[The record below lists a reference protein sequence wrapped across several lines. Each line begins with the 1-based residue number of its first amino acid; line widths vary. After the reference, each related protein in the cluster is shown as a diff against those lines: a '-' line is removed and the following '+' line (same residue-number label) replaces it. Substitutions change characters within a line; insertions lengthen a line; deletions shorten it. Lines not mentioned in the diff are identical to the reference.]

1 MLAPDGS
8 ASIGDWTLAPGVLHL
23 NHGSYGAVPR
33 KAQDAQAAFRTEME
47 ANPCGWF
54 SDLPQRVAV
63 ARHQIAE
70 FLGTAP
76 EATALVPNASAGAS
90 VVFDSVPCWPGLDI
104 VTTDHAYGAVL
115 MGAERVAA
123 KWGGTV
129 KSVQVPLNATEDE
142 AFGLV
147 CAELTA
153 NTALIVIDHI
163 TSATA
168 RQLPAAQVAAEGR
181 RRGIPVLVDAAHAPG
196 LVAAPLDGIGAD
208 FWIGNL
214 HKFACAPR
222 GVAAL
227 VASGPHTQRL
237 YPLIDSWGSPE
248 PFPARFDQQGTLD
261 MTAYLAAPV
270 AFGSIQER
278 YGWDEVRRYI
288 GDLADYAQALIS
300 ASLTEAVGEDVAVS
314 VGVPVNGLRLVGLPT
329 GLGTTPDAA
338 NTLRRELATEL
349 GIETAITSWRGKGY
363 LRLSAH
369 VYNTPDHYLEFA
381 ERAIPLLA
389 EKARNGVTK

>member
-1 MLAPDGS
+1 MTVVTRQPVVDRDGRRSARPSPMLAPDGS

-90 VVFDSVPCWPGLDI
+90 VVFDSVPCWPGMDI

-181 RRGIPVLVDAAHAPG
+181 RGNPG
-196 LVAAPLDGIGAD
+196 AGRRSPRPRIGC
-208 FWIGNL
+208 G
-214 HKFACAPR
+214 
-222 GVAAL
+222 
-227 VASGPHTQRL
+227 
-237 YPLIDSWGSPE
+237 
-248 PFPARFDQQGTLD
+248 
-261 MTAYLAAPV
+261 
-270 AFGSIQER
+270 
-278 YGWDEVRRYI
+278 
-288 GDLADYAQALIS
+288 
-300 ASLTEAVGEDVAVS
+300 
-314 VGVPVNGLRLVGLPT
+314 
-329 GLGTTPDAA
+329 
-338 NTLRRELATEL
+338 AT
-349 GIETAITSWRGKGY
+349 
-363 LRLSAH
+363 
-369 VYNTPDHYLEFA
+369 
-381 ERAIPLLA
+381 
-389 EKARNGVTK
+389 

>member
-23 NHGSYGAVPR
+23 NHGSYGGVPR
-33 KAQDAQAAFRTEME
+33 KAQDAQAAFRAEME

-90 VVFDSVPCWPGLDI
+90 AVFDSVPCWHGMDI

-115 MGAERVAA
+115 MGAERVAK

-147 CAELTA
+147 CAELTD

-168 RQLPAAQVAAEGR
+168 RQLPAAQVAAEGG

-196 LVAAPLDGIGAD
+196 LVAQPLDGIDAD

-237 YPLIDSWGSPE
+237 YPLIDSWGSRE

-300 ASLTEAVGEDVAVS
+300 ASLSEAVGEDVAVS

-338 NTLRRELATEL
+338 NTLRREIATEL

-369 VYNTPDHYLEFA
+369 IYNTPDHYLEFT

-389 EKARNGVTK
+389 EKARSGVTP